1 MAYTTIDDPSAYF
14 QTALYTGNGGT
25 ISIVND
31 GNSDLQPDWLWFKVR
46 SHAGNHSLQDSVRGA
61 SLALQSDTT
70 SADADVGTSQIT
82 AFNSD
87 GFSLSSGG
95 DVNTNNRTYVAWQ
108 WKAGT
113 SFSNDASSTSVGS
126 VDSAGSVNTDAGFS
140 IINVVK
146 NNTTAHT
153 VAHGLGA
160 VPQMI
165 MGKSRTGSSYRWIVY
180 HKDIANTHALYLN
193 ENFAKTDSVT
203 FWNDTTPTS
212 SVFSLGTDN
221 SWNGTSIF
229 YCFAEKKGYSKF
241 GSYVGNNNVD
251 GNFIYT
257 GFKPAFFLV
266 KNATEAGYAWELFD
280 NKRNHVDGVGNII
293 KNRLFPDTSAVEG
306 TNSDGYCDFVSNGV
320 KIRKAGDSN
329 SANTYIYWAIAE
341 NPFVTSTGIPATA
354 R

>member
-1 MAYTTIDDPSAYF
+1 MAYTDIDNPSE
-14 QTALYTGNGGT
+14 TAFNTVLYTGTGSEQTVSG
-25 ISIVND
+25 VNF
-31 GNSDLQPDWLWFKVR
+31 QPDWTWLKSR
-46 SHAGNHSLQDSVRGA
+46 SNGQPNVVSDSVRGA
-61 SLALQSDTT
+61 TKQLYTADTQAET
-70 SADADVGTSQIT
+70 SYSQYVKS
-82 AFNSD
+82 FNSD
-87 GFSLSSGG
+87 GFVLGTDSGINQSSQTF
-95 DVNTNNRTYVAWQ
+95 VSWN

-113 SFSNDASSTSVGS
+113 SFTNDASSTSVGS

-165 MGKSRTGSSYRWIVY
+165 IGKNLANGFRWIVY
-180 HKDIANTHALYLN
+180 HQAIGNTHAQYLN
-193 ENFAKTDSVT
+193 ENFANTDSVT

-229 YCFAEKKGYSKF
+229 YCFAEKKGFSKF
-241 GSYVGNNNVD
+241 GTYVGNNNAN

-280 NKRNHVDGVGNII
+280 NKRNHVDGIGNII
-293 KNRLFPDTSAVEG
+293 KNRLFPDTNAAEG

-341 NPFVTSTGIPATA
+341 NPFVTSTGTPTTA

>member
-1 MAYTTIDDPSAYF
+1 MAYTDIDNPSE
-14 QTALYTGNGGT
+14 TAFNTVLYTGTGSEQTVSG
-25 ISIVND
+25 VNF
-31 GNSDLQPDWLWFKVR
+31 QPDWTWLKSR
-46 SHAGNHSLQDSVRGA
+46 SNGQPNVVSDSVRGA
-61 SLALQSDTT
+61 TKQLYTADTQAET
-70 SADADVGTSQIT
+70 SYSQYVKS
-82 AFNSD
+82 FNSD
-87 GFSLSSGG
+87 GFVLGTDSGINQSSQTF
-95 DVNTNNRTYVAWQ
+95 VSWN

-113 SFSNDASSTSVGS
+113 SFTNDASSTSVGS

-165 MGKSRTGSSYRWIVY
+165 IGKSRTGGSYRWIVY
-180 HKDIANTHALYLN
+180 HKDIGNTHALYLN
-193 ENFAKTDSVT
+193 ENFVKTDSVT

-229 YCFAEKKGYSKF
+229 YCFAEKKGFSKF
-241 GSYVGNNNVD
+241 GTYVGNNNAN

-280 NKRNHVDGVGNII
+280 NKRNHVDGIGNII
-293 KNRLFPDTSAVEG
+293 KNRLFPDTNAAEG

-341 NPFVTSTGIPATA
+341 NPFVTSTGTPTTA